1 MVICN
6 CNAIKMCVLKVVKKL
21 TAKLFSKM
29 IELEIELFNYFDLS
43 RCVTVLILSEM
54 IFIALF
60 NLF

>member
-1 MVICN
+1 
-6 CNAIKMCVLKVVKKL
+6 MCVLKVVKKL